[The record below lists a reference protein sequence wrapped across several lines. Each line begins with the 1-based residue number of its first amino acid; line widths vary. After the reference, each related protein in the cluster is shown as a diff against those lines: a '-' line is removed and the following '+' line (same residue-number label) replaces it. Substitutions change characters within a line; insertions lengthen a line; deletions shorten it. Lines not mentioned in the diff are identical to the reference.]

1 MRRRGLVLILAI
13 FFLGLLQL
21 LVLAFAR
28 RLPLELYGS
37 VRYELD
43 NEAFLAADAGL
54 QHTLAWLEDRL
65 AAGAE
70 PVPTAP
76 SITRTGKLNGFDWE
90 VEVTPDPETPPN
102 VPDGGQQRAYWLVS
116 QARRGNVVYRSISL
130 GVKQESFA
138 YYARLVDNWPPD
150 IVSLAGEEGYDGPVH
165 TNSALRV
172 GLKDD
177 YVTHGPVLFKGG
189 VSYNTSEDFGNPDNV
204 DYNSFFT
211 GPRPY
216 AGATKAERRQ
226 RYRRLYG
233 KKGKGGLKQD
243 GIVPLPSPD
252 ENLRRFSH
260 GPGPLPTAPGVYVPN
275 DGTRVTHGVFIQG
288 DVDSLVLQDVGGQAR
303 QRIRLANGE
312 QYVITERADDTTE
325 IQGPSG
331 LTTYARHP
339 NGLLFCTGDI
349 RALSGVNRGPHTV
362 AVATGA
368 NRKVTLAGDL
378 LPATT
383 LTPPEKPADG
393 ADSLGIIA
401 HSLVLPGGPV
411 RRHVYGALLLCGPDG
426 QGGVTAEDAYAGPL
440 ADLYFIGSVTTQR
453 THVTMMPGTGWSL
466 HFLYNKHLRASPP
479 PAFPGLSDLMVVAY
493 SCE

>member
-1 MRRRGLVLILAI
+1 MILILAI

-21 LVLAFAR
+21 LVLAFAK

-65 AAGAE
+65 ANGPD

-76 SITRTGKLNGFDWE
+76 STTRRGKLNGFDWE

-102 VPDGGQQRAYWLVS
+102 APDGGQQRAYWLVS

-150 IVSLAGEEGYDGPVH
+150 VVSLAGDEGYDGPVH

-177 YVTHGPVLFKGG
+177 YVTNGPVLFKGG
-189 VSYNTSEDFGNPDNV
+189 VSYNTAEPSSPDEV
-204 DYNSFFT
+204 DYDRFFT

-216 AGATKAERRQ
+216 AGATKAERRR
-226 RYRRLYG
+226 RYKRLYG
-233 KKGKGGLKQD
+233 NQGRGGLKWD
-243 GIVPLPSPD
+243 GLVPLPSPD

-260 GPGPLPTAPGVYVPN
+260 GPGTLPTAPGVYVRN
-275 DGTRVTHGVFIQG
+275 DGSQVTHGVFIRG
-288 DVDSLVLQDVGGQAR
+288 DVDSLVLQNAGGQAR

-312 QYVITERADDTTE
+312 QYVITELANDTTE
-325 IQGPSG
+325 IQGPG
-331 LTTYARHP
+331 GTETYNGHP
-339 NGLLFCTGDI
+339 NGLLFCTDDI
-349 RALSGVNRGPHTV
+349 RGLSGVNRGPHTV
-362 AVATGA
+362 AVATAG
-368 NRKVTLAGDL
+368 NHKVTLAGNI
-378 LPATT
+378 LPAAL
-383 LTPPEKPADG
+383 LTPPAKPADG
-393 ADSLGIIA
+393 ADSFGIIA
-401 HSLVLPGGPV
+401 HSLVLPGAPAP
-411 RRHVYGALLLCGPDG
+411 RFVYGALLLGGADA
-426 QGGVTAEDAYAGPL
+426 QGGVTAEEPHAGPP
-440 ADLYFIGSVTTQR
+440 ADLYFVGSVTTQR
-453 THVTMMPGTGWSL
+453 THATMFPGTGWSL
-466 HFLYNKHLRASPP
+466 HFVYNKHLRKSPP
-479 PAFPGLSDLMVVAY
+479 PAFPGLTDLMVVSY